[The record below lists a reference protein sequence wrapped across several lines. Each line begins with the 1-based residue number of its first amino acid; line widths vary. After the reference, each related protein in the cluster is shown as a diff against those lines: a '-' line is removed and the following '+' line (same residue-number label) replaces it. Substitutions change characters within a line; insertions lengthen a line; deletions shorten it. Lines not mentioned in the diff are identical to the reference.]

1 MSDYQKMFV
10 AGEWRESDKSEKV
23 INPYNGETIC
33 EIAVAQDKDA
43 EDATAAAVEVFKT
56 MKKMPGYER
65 SEILMNIVKEIEN
78 RRKELVEIMAVD
90 AGRPV
95 RIAEVELDR
104 SLHTFTTGAEEA
116 KRIGGEVIPM
126 DVVKAGVGYYAMT
139 KRFPVGPILGITPFN
154 FPLNLLAHKLA
165 PAIAAGCTLVVKAP
179 PQAPLTA
186 HILGEITESAG
197 LPKGAFSVFHCDVS
211 TAEKLVTDE
220 RYRMISFTGS
230 SKVGWHIRSIA
241 GTKKVLLELG
251 NNSAAIVH
259 NDTASL
265 QHAADRCALGG
276 YGAAGQSCVSVQR
289 IYVQEKVLD
298 EFKELFFKSIAN
310 LKVGDPLDPDV
321 SVGPVIDETSADR
334 IEAWIKEATEGN
346 ATILTG
352 GKRHGLM
359 IEPTLLI
366 DTTPEMNVNAGEI
379 FGPAVTLTPYSDFKD
394 AVKRAN
400 NTKFGLQAGIFTQ
413 DISNILYA
421 FENFDMGGVV
431 VNDYPTFRI
440 DHMPYGGS
448 KDSGLGRE
456 GIKYAIDEMTEIKLL
471 IINNSAN

>member
-1 MSDYQKMFV
+1 MTDYQKMFI
-10 AGEWRESDKSEKV
+10 AGKWRKSEKSERV
-23 INPYNGETIC
+23 INPYNGETIT

-43 EDATAAAVEVFKT
+43 EDATAAAVDVSET
-56 MKKMPGYER
+56 MKKMPSYKR
-65 SEILMNIVKEIEN
+65 SEILMNIVKELKS

-95 RIAEVELDR
+95 SISEVELDR
-104 SLHTFTTGAEEA
+104 SFHTFTTGAEES

-126 DVVKAGVGYYAMT
+126 DVVKTGVGYYAMT
-139 KRFPVGPILGITPFN
+139 KRFPVGPVLGITPFN

-165 PAIAAGCTLVVKAP
+165 PAIASGCPLVVKAP

-186 HILGEITESAG
+186 HILGEIVESAG
-197 LPKGAFSVFHCDVS
+197 LPEGAYSVFHCSVS

-220 RYRMISFTGS
+220 RYRMVSFTGS
-230 SKVGWHIRSIA
+230 PKVGWHIRSIA

-265 QHAADRCALGG
+265 LHTADRCALGG

-289 IYVQEKVLD
+289 LFVHEEIIE
-298 EFKELFFKSIAN
+298 EFKELFLKSIAN
-310 LKVGDPLDPDV
+310 LKVGDPMDPDV
-321 SVGPVIDETSADR
+321 IVGPLIDETSADR
-334 IEAWIKEATEGN
+334 IEAWLKEASEGN
-346 ATILTG
+346 AKILTG
-352 GKRHGLM
+352 GARHGLV
-359 IEPTLLI
+359 IEPALLT
-366 DTTPEMNVNAGEI
+366 DTTPEMNVNAEEI
-379 FGPAVTLTPYSDFKD
+379 FGPVVTLTPYSDFKD
-394 AVKRAN
+394 AVRRAN
-400 NTKFGLQAGIFTQ
+400 TTRFGLQAGIFTQ

-421 FENFDMGGVV
+421 FENFDMGGIV

-440 DHMPYGGS
+440 DHMPYGGI

-456 GIKYAIDEMTEIKLL
+456 GLRYAIEEMTEMKIL
-471 IINNSAN
+471 IINNPES